1 MSLEQAE
8 RDARARLEAG
18 RRWLPQPQ
26 AIQAVFFDVGFTLL
40 DPHPTFPAAV
50 RDILARNG
58 IEVELACLESALPN
72 AEAQFVQM
80 ARAEP
85 LTWSDER
92 AIGRIW
98 SVYFRQLLEPCL
110 GSDEAALQASTQVVL
125 EGFDEGR
132 AYALYPDVLPAL
144 HALRERGL
152 KLGVISDWGVSL
164 SLILRHFDLPRYF
177 DFTVISATA
186 RLAKPDPALFRLALE
201 RADVTADYV
210 LHVGD
215 SYIRDAL
222 GARLAGI
229 TPALI
234 DRTRLLSE
242 GVPDCPLVYDLLELL
257 DLLDIARPTS
267 GD

>member
-1 MSLEQAE
+1 ME
-8 RDARARLEAG
+8 RTEGAARARLAAG

-40 DPHPTFPAAV
+40 DPHPSFPAAV
-50 RDILARNG
+50 RDILARHG
-58 IEVELACLESALPN
+58 IEVELACLEAALPA
-72 AEAQFVQM
+72 AEAQFVQL

-98 SVYFRQLLEPCL
+98 SAYFNLLLDPCL
-110 GSDEAALQASTQVVL
+110 GSNVEALHAATQAVL
-125 EGFDEGR
+125 RGFDEGR

-144 HALRERGL
+144 HALRERRL

-164 SLILRHFDLPRYF
+164 SLILRHFDLTRYF

-201 RADVTADYV
+201 RADVTADYT

-222 GARLAGI
+222 GARQAGI

-234 DRTRLLSE
+234 DRTRSLSA

-257 DLLDIARPTS
+257 DLLDIARPVS